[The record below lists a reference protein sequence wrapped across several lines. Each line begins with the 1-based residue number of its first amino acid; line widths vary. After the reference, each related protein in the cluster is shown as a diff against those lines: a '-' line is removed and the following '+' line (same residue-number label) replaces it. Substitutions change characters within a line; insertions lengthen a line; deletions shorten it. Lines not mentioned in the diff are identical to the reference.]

1 MRGGFRKGVGMN
13 PKKMSQMMKQTG
25 INVEELSDV
34 EEVVIKLADSELVF
48 HEAVVTIMDA
58 QGVRM
63 YQIAG
68 TPEERAKSEPEEP
81 EELIISPEDIELVME
96 KAGCGKEEAKA
107 ALIETNGDLVDAISK
122 LCVE

>member
-68 TPEERAKSEPEEP
+68 TPEERAKSEPEE
-81 EELIISPEDIELVME
+81 LIISPEDVELVME
-96 KAGCGKEEAKA
+96 KAGCGEEEAKA